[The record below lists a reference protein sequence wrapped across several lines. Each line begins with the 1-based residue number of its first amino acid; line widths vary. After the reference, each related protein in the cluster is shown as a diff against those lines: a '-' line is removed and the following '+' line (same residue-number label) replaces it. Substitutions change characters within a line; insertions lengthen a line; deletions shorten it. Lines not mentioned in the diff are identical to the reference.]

1 MDGITFSFEQD
12 VADLPR
18 PVAPMPTSA
27 RVVLVVAVALLLL
40 TVLNAG
46 LADAVSPELQRAEVL
61 SGMAAVGLML
71 VAVLWTR
78 ADPSQAKPRDLPG
91 EQGLKLEPSLSA
103 SLRDELA
110 WGSHMLL
117 TATPAA
123 TVLVHWQAQVLL
135 RRGLLCSTDFSPGP
149 ICDRAMERQR
159 MVSLVNTS
167 LFPGRAEFDA
177 VLPGLPAVLV
187 CPLGSNGVVIVGG
200 WSERCFT
207 RSDEQW
213 LEGWATRLRIALENA
228 TDLTL
233 SDPSQA

>member
-1 MDGITFSFEQD
+1 
-12 VADLPR
+12 
-18 PVAPMPTSA
+18 MPTPA
-27 RVVLVVAVALLLL
+27 RVVLIVAVALLLL

-78 ADPSQAKPRDLPG
+78 ADPAQAKPRDLPG
-91 EQGLKLEPSLSA
+91 EQGLQLEPSLRLSV
-103 SLRDELA
+103 REELA

-123 TVLVHWQAQVLL
+123 TVLVHWQEQVLL
-135 RRGLLCSTDFSPGP
+135 RRGLLCNANFLPGP
-149 ICDRAMERQR
+149 ICDRAIERQQII
-159 MVSLVNTS
+159 SLVNTS

-177 VLPGLPAVLV
+177 VLPDLPAVLV
-187 CPLGSNGVVIVGG
+187 CPLGASGVVIVGG
-200 WSERCFT
+200 WSERCFS

-213 LEGWATRLRIALENA
+213 LEGWSARLRTALENG
-228 TDLTL
+228 
-233 SDPSQA
+233 